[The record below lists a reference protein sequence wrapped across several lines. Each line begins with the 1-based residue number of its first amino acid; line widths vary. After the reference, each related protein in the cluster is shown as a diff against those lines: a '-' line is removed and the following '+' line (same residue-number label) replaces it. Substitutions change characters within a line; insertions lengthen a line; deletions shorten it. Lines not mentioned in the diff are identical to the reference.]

1 MPSDDECD
9 TDEYC
14 DERSREYYLEM
25 EDECEFIDSPLD
37 NHLVSSSSTISSS
50 DDSDGSYKVGPSQSD
65 IPFGMSE
72 YALRFS
78 LPHGAENWNHK
89 KRFEIAYLFN
99 EKFKIH
105 KYIWSF
111 EKLDEKDKMFNP
123 HLHCYLISP
132 KISKSTKSDFI
143 KSINH
148 LIRTDAKG
156 RTMTNAQDELK
167 KIKNYK
173 AYIIKDG
180 DYITNYSEEE
190 IEEIEKIK
198 DDIQENQR
206 LRVEDKLLQ
215 IIQDKQNKLDEAYSK
230 LTQDEKDINTK
241 KYQIG
246 DLNDIYHLILKIY
259 CLEWKKAP
267 PLNLCKN
274 YAMYVGI
281 NMGIEQAL
289 RPQNVFWD

>member
-1 MPSDDECD
+1 M
-9 TDEYC
+9 
-14 DERSREYYLEM
+14 
-25 EDECEFIDSPLD
+25 D
-37 NHLVSSSSTISSS
+37 NNILSSCPTQAS
-50 DDSDGSYKVGPSQSD
+50 DDSDGSYKVGPASPT
-65 IPFGMSE
+65 IPVGME
-72 YALRFS
+72 ENALRFS
-78 LPHGAENWNHK
+78 LPYGAENWSHK
-89 KRFEIAYLFN
+89 KRFEIANLFN

-143 KSINH
+143 KSIKH

-190 IEEIEKIK
+190 IEEIEKLK
-198 DDIQENQR
+198 DDIQENQK

-215 IIQDKQNKLDEAYSK
+215 IIQDKQNKLDEAYCK

-241 KYQIG
+241 KYQVG

-274 YAMYVGI
+274 YAMYVGM